1 MKDTDHKKLKKN
13 VYEGTNRVVMKYPP
27 NFYTNPA
34 KKGHFTRTPG
44 IHFNKT
50 GWKKDDYNRKR
61 NKRVKTA

>member
-1 MKDTDHKKLKKN
+1 MKDTDHVKKKKKVN
-13 VYEGTNRVVMKYPP
+13 ELGKVAMKEKP

-44 IHFNKT
+44 IHFHKSE
-50 GWKKDDYNRKR
+50 WKKDDYNRKR